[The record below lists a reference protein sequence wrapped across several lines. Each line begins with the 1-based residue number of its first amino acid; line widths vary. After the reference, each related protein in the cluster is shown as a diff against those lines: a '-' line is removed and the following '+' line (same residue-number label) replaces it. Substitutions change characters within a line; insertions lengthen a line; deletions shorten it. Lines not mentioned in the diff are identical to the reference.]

1 MCMMWRSM
9 AGSVSWGGGGGWP
22 GVYDVAVDG
31 LECKLVWWWMAWCV

>member
-9 AGSVSWGGGGGWP
+9 AGSVSWGAGGWP

-31 LECKLVWWWMAWCV
+31 LQCKLVWWWMAWCV